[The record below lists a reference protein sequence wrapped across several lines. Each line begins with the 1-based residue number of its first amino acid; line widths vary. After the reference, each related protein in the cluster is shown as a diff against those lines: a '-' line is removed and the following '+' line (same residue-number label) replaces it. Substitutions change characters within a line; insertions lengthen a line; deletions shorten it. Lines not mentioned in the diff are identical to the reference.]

1 MAGKKERQRKLARQR
16 MERQAERRAQRARRN
31 RLWTLTGSAVVA
43 VAVVVVASVALT
55 GGFSSATAGSGHHRS
70 SPRATPSATPSA
82 ISEPAHHCTYTPN
95 PPAARKVSFPPATPD
110 YKASYRATIRTNRG
124 NIGIRLLNSKATCTV
139 NSFVHL
145 ALARYFN
152 NTRCQRL
159 TTTGIYVLQCGDPT
173 GTGKGGP
180 GYEFGSENLA
190 GATYTAGT
198 VAMAHLTG
206 NNNSNGSQFF
216 LVYRNSPLPA
226 DYTPFGTIT
235 SGLPIIQKIARA
247 GSDNSNGPG
256 DGHPKEKVVIE
267 SVTIKKT

>member
-1 MAGKKERQRKLARQR
+1 MAAGRTLRRCSGHAANRERIYHRPSRHRYHSRSFADHW
-16 MERQAERRAQRARRN
+16 QAGRAGLGGREEGAPAQASETAHGAPGGAPRARRN

-139 NSFVHL
+139 NSF
-145 ALARYFN
+145 
-152 NTRCQRL
+152 
-159 TTTGIYVLQCGDPT
+159 
-173 GTGKGGP
+173 
-180 GYEFGSENLA
+180 
-190 GATYTAGT
+190 
-198 VAMAHLTG
+198 
-206 NNNSNGSQFF
+206 
-216 LVYRNSPLPA
+216 
-226 DYTPFGTIT
+226 
-235 SGLPIIQKIARA
+235 
-247 GSDNSNGPG
+247 
-256 DGHPKEKVVIE
+256 
-267 SVTIKKT
+267 